1 MKTAVIIGA
10 MILGVCVPTTAW
22 AGCGSAGGSYNVSCE
37 KGVKV
42 YRHQAKNL
50 RSVGLTAAQTRLK
63 IAKMQQQTQ
72 RQAIAAS
79 RATARENAALRSKQI
94 DSQRDSY
101 RRATATSRY
110 GYNRGYRSGYS
121 VISSLRIRRRGLR
134 SRVRAHH

>member
-10 MILGVCVPTTAW
+10 MILGVCVPTT
-22 AGCGSAGGSYNVSCE
+22 
-37 KGVKV
+37 
-42 YRHQAKNL
+42 AKNL

-110 GYNRGYRSGYS
+110 GYTRGYRSGYS

-134 SRVRAHH
+134 SRVRTHH